1 MIYCAGELT
10 LVEYGKNEI
19 LGTCRTEHMRSAVIS
34 VRINERPPARNESK
48 DGRKGGPGESADWNN
63 KKGKGLKW
71 RNWRKGIGY
80 FNVSTPS
87 HLSFFCLGL
96 FATVAYLLDVL
107 TARVLDLS
115 TGVGIAEISHDSK
128 IDWLELNGRGNLLLF
143 RDKRR
148 QLHLYNIHKQERTTL
163 LSYCNYV
170 QWVPDSDVVVAQVSL
185 LLALVRVGGECGR
198 FDFDFL

>member
-1 MIYCAGELT
+1 
-10 LVEYGKNEI
+10 
-19 LGTCRTEHMRSAVIS
+19 
-34 VRINERPPARNESK
+34 
-48 DGRKGGPGESADWNN
+48 
-63 KKGKGLKW
+63 
-71 RNWRKGIGY
+71 
-80 FNVSTPS
+80 
-87 HLSFFCLGL
+87 
-96 FATVAYLLDVL
+96 LDVL

-185 LLALVRVGGECGR
+185 LMALVSCWRRMWTFGR
-198 FDFDFL
+198 LDVWTFGRLDVWTFGRLDV

>member
-1 MIYCAGELT
+1 
-10 LVEYGKNEI
+10 
-19 LGTCRTEHMRSAVIS
+19 
-34 VRINERPPARNESK
+34 
-48 DGRKGGPGESADWNN
+48 
-63 KKGKGLKW
+63 
-71 RNWRKGIGY
+71 
-80 FNVSTPS
+80 
-87 HLSFFCLGL
+87 
-96 FATVAYLLDVL
+96 VAYLLDVL

-185 LLALVRVGGECGR
+185 LLALVSCWRRMWTAAVGRLTFCGWDPFTCR
-198 FDFDFL
+198 PLMRCDVYF